1 MANIPSPRSSGLS
14 HSLTGYAREQSKD
27 DTTFYVVLLKKR
39 FIKALEVLIDLCR
52 DNSNGTGGKAIS
64 RGNNDETHFLH
75 KSPSKTPEK
84 RGTPGDTSPL
94 PLIPPVGLGCSWQ
107 D

>member
-27 DTTFYVVLLKKR
+27 DATFYVVLLKKR

-52 DNSNGTGGKAIS
+52 DNSNGTGGKAIA
-64 RGNNDETHFLH
+64 RGNNYETHVLH
-75 KSPSKTPEK
+75 KSPSKIPQK
-84 RGTPGDTSPL
+84 SGYPGDTCPL
-94 PLIPPVGLGCSWQ
+94 PTFPPLGLGCSWQ
-107 D
+107 E